1 MAEKLLVRPI
11 NNITDPDEESVLA
24 IVSHLLPVLEDWRAG
39 EDFRIEI
46 EELKGKKPKLDEE
59 FAQLSNQILLVE
71 KEFTSTF
78 TDFKKIGPILVSA
91 GIVLAIIGAIVYM
104 AVILLGIAVAGY
116 GFFTILKV
124 KKEIKENLE
133 NLKSKSVQLQ
143 NELNQNNSRINQL
156 QQDLLS
162 RADTFPEVT
171 QIRGAFQL
179 SAKSILGKSTL
190 LDESGF
196 SPLTT
201 LSTIDLSAAQSDLD
215 LIISKINEIKI
226 VPVLLSPSQNQEGE
240 DPLNSLYG
248 EEVVLQ
254 KLVDQFTENLTKI
267 QDVEINLPLIAKN
280 NYLADVYVGDDLIHN
295 NYKEDEYILIASNLV
310 NKNVID
316 EFVKQVNHI
325 KEFGITLLSEIRE
338 TFESLEKI
346 CESYDFARSTSINNV
361 HTKLF
366 DVLNKAS
373 WCSKRFYCPRTIQA
387 PQYIED
393 ILNVHPSNAH
403 KIPFDHLMEAL
414 KTDPV
419 ISARIKE
426 RLELIDELYV
436 NYLGVHE
443 FEGEMSFDENGN
455 PVDLG
460 ERPAFISDQY
470 EEALVRFRRTLGV
483 LMTGSANPILG
494 LSKEAEMF
502 YDPDADE
509 WSAETVPY
517 VYNSS
522 EMVRYGQVLKVT
534 SDLMIPLWEHLWTEK
549 ADFRKSELFR
559 TNESL
564 IRMSEKES
572 EKLIEIGNQFKAD
585 MRTVRENV
593 NLLESEL
600 RSKYDEIIAFRE
612 GMASLGLLS
621 DRQKEFLSNDR
632 LQQITLSK
640 ENSVVKDAEEHE
652 TLLGIE
658 PRVQAERRGT
668 VGDPIDLVRSPDV
681 LIEYKGAF
689 VKRLASA

>member
-1 MAEKLLVRPI
+1 
-11 NNITDPDEESVLA
+11 
-24 IVSHLLPVLEDWRAG
+24 
-39 EDFRIEI
+39 
-46 EELKGKKPKLDEE
+46 
-59 FAQLSNQILLVE
+59 
-71 KEFTSTF
+71 
-78 TDFKKIGPILVSA
+78 
-91 GIVLAIIGAIVYM
+91 
-104 AVILLGIAVAGY
+104 
-116 GFFTILKV
+116 
-124 KKEIKENLE
+124 
-133 NLKSKSVQLQ
+133 
-143 NELNQNNSRINQL
+143 
-156 QQDLLS
+156 
-162 RADTFPEVT
+162 
-171 QIRGAFQL
+171 
-179 SAKSILGKSTL
+179 L

-201 LSTIDLSAAQSDLD
+201 LSTIDLSAVQSDLD
-215 LIISKINEIKI
+215 VIISKINEIKT

-254 KLVDQFTENLTKI
+254 ELVDKFTENLTKI
-267 QDVEINLPLIAKN
+267 QDVEINLPLIEKN
-280 NYLADVYVGDDLIHN
+280 NYLANIYVNDELIQN
-295 NYKEDEYILIASNLV
+295 NYRDDEYVLITSNLV

-325 KEFGITLLSEIRE
+325 KEFGTILLSEIKE

-393 ILNVHPSNAH
+393 VLNIHPSNAH
-403 KIPFDHLMEAL
+403 KVPFDHLIETL
-414 KTDPV
+414 KTDP
-419 ISARIKE
+419 IIATRIRE
-426 RLELIDELYV
+426 RLEIVDELYV

-443 FEGEMSFDENGN
+443 FEGEMSFDENGD

-470 EEALVRFRRTLGV
+470 DEALVRFRRTLGV
-483 LMTGSANPILG
+483 LMTGSVNPILG

-502 YDPDADE
+502 YDPEVDE
-509 WSAETVPY
+509 WSSETVPF

-522 EMVRYGQVLKVT
+522 DMMRYGQVLKVT

-612 GMASLGLLS
+612 GMAALGLLS
-621 DRQKEFLSNDR
+621 ERQKEFLSDDR
-632 LQQITLSK
+632 LKQITLSG
-640 ENSVVKDAEEHE
+640 ESSVVKDAEEHE

-681 LIEYKGAF
+681 LIEYKGAS
-689 VKRLASA
+689 VKRLAPA